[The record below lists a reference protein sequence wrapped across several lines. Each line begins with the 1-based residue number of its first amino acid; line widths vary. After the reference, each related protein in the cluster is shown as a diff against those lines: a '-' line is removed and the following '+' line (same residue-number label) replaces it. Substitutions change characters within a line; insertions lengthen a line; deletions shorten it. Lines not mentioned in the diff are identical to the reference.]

1 MLIVMA
7 DAIIVYLINCY
18 IITGLFILTV
28 PTFMQDLENIFM
40 ATGSNCQTVLITN
53 EGAGQ
58 RTGDRA
64 PEDRAPEDR
73 TPEVRTDK

>member
-1 MLIVMA
+1 
-7 DAIIVYLINCY
+7 
-18 IITGLFILTV
+18 
-28 PTFMQDLENIFM
+28 MQDLENIFM

-73 TPEVRTDK
+73 TPEVRTDKQMNVQHRTLNIEI